1 MARRR
6 TREFESFV
14 GGAAGRLLH
23 VAVLLTGEPADAAPQ
38 AQRLLTAALAN
49 TYADWELL
57 RDEDPYDRT
66 RQELALLFAQS
77 AWYRRRRT
85 DGVLGLLG
93 PRERVVLVLRMY
105 ESVGETQTA
114 ALLGLSEERVRT
126 CCGRAAAIIRDA
138 LRKERG
144 GPPARPGGLPPAGN
158 RPSDKGA
165 PGSGPLNTVPKS
177 GSHGPRTGNSGA
189 GEASGPPA
197 QEPSG
202 PGRPAHAT
210 TYPGGS
216 TP

>member
-57 RDEDPYDRT
+57 RGEDPYDRT

-85 DGVLGLLG
+85 DGVLGLLS

-105 ESVGETQTA
+105 EGVGETQTA

-138 LRKERG
+138 LRKERAG
-144 GPPARPGGLPPAGN
+144 GSPAWPGRRPPAGN
-158 RPSDKGA
+158 DPTGKGV
-165 PGSGPLNTVPKS
+165 PGSGPVNTSPKS
-177 GSHGPRTGNSGA
+177 GSRGPRTNSGA
-189 GEASGPPA
+189 GETSGPPA

-210 TYPGGS
+210 THPGGS